1 MHVQLTACLILLLA
15 STTPLL
21 HWPFFLLSG
30 AEGLFEAQSK
40 MADHVDTLAL
50 VWMVPFGLC
59 SIGLCLGFAMG
70 NSTVAASQMLIAA
83 GTLGLMGTLVVM
95 LHWLRKHF
103 NPAAAQTGCTDERP
117 GEPAGAPCR
126 TGCQVGTQ
134 SKHLVA
140 AHTR

>member
-1 MHVQLTACLILLLA
+1 MHVQLTACVILLLA

-30 AEGLFEAQSK
+30 AEGLFEAHSK
-40 MADHVDTLAL
+40 MADQVDRLAL

-70 NSTVAASQMLIAA
+70 NSTVAASQMLIVACS
-83 GTLGLMGTLVVM
+83 LSMMGTMVFM
-95 LHWLRKHF
+95 LHWLRHRF
-103 NPAAAQTGCTDERP
+103 NPAAAQPGCTDERP
-117 GEPAGAPCR
+117 AEPAGAPCR
-126 TGCQVGTQ
+126 TYCQVETQ